1 MPTRNY
7 KIFFKLLKNNQMAL
21 DLTGLAAYVKEN
33 EQQLATSLVFKPK
46 TATLIESAGNVMVGV
61 KSSEKINIMATDA
74 VFQAGGTCGFNSSGT
89 TAFTQRAVT
98 PGKIKVNEAI
108 CPKAFEA
115 KYTQKALRAGSTYDY
130 MPFADEYTGKKI
142 DVIGAALETA
152 LWQGD
157 TGSGNAQLARFDGL
171 LKLIAP
177 SNVPVAGVVDGNP
190 TGIATFTSAN
200 AIEVVDGVYAAI
212 PASIVANG
220 DVVIFIGMDWFRIYT
235 TALKDANLF
244 HYVADTVD
252 FEIILPGTNVKLIAV
267 NGLNGTEKIVA
278 TRLSNLYLGVD
289 LLNEEERFEL
299 FYAKEADEMRFVAE
313 FKMGVNYAFPTEIV
327 WFMLND

>member
-1 MPTRNY
+1 MS
-7 KIFFKLLKNNQMAL
+7 L
-21 DLTGLAAYVKEN
+21 DLSGLSNYVKEN

-46 TATLIESAGNVMVGV
+46 TAQLIEGAGNVMVGV
-61 KSSEKINIMATDA
+61 KSSEKINVMATDA

-89 TAFTQRAVT
+89 TTFTQRSVT
-98 PGKIKVNEAI
+98 PGKIKVNESI
-108 CPKAFEA
+108 CPKTFEA

-130 MPFADEYTGKKI
+130 MPFADEYSAKKI

-157 TGSGNAQLARFDGL
+157 TASGNAQLARFDGL

-177 SNVPVAGVVDGNP
+177 SDVPVTGVVDGNP
-190 TGIATFTSAN
+190 AGVSTFTTSN
-200 AIEVVDGVYAAI
+200 AIAVIDGIYEAI

-220 DVVIFIGMDWFRIYT
+220 DVVIFIGMDWFRVYT
-235 TALKDANLF
+235 SALKDANLF
-244 HYVADTVD
+244 HYAAEAVD
-252 FEIILPGTNVKLIAV
+252 FELTLPGTNVKLVAV

-313 FKMGVNYAFPTEIV
+313 FKMGINYAFPTEIV

>member
-1 MPTRNY
+1 
-7 KIFFKLLKNNQMAL
+7 MAL
-21 DLTGLAAYVKEN
+21 DLTGLSNYVKEN

-74 VFQAGGTCGFNSSGT
+74 VFQAGGTCGFSSSGT

-130 MPFADEYTGKKI
+130 MPFADEFTGKKI
-142 DVIGAALETA
+142 EVIGAALETA

-157 TGSGNAQLARFDGL
+157 TASGNAQLARFDGL

-177 SNVPVAGVVDGNP
+177 AGVPVAGVIDGNP
-190 TGIATFTSAN
+190 GNVASLTTSTIIAAVD
-200 AIEVVDGVYAAI
+200 EVYTLI

-220 DVVIFIGMDWFRIYT
+220 DVVIFAGMDAFRMYT
-235 TALKDANLF
+235 VALKEANLF
-244 HYVADTVD
+244 HYAADAVD
-252 FEIILPGTNVKLIAV
+252 FEIVLPGTNVKLIAV
-267 NGLNGTEKIVA
+267 NGLNGTDKLIA

-299 FYAKEADEMRFVAE
+299 FYAKEADEMRFVSE

-327 WFMLND
+327 YWQEGGVA